1 MANVFLQLRRIGW
14 AAVEAAFVLIV
25 LCVLLNIIIG
35 GETDSFISAVAKNA
49 TSFLQSLPPGVFL
62 GVVLIAALYGVFR
75 SRLQG

>member
-1 MANVFLQLRRIGW
+1 MTNWFVQFRRIGW

-35 GETDSFISAVAKNA
+35 GETDSFISTVAKNA

-62 GVVLIAALYGVFR
+62 GIVLIAAIWHLLR
-75 SRLQG
+75 SRLQN